1 MIERIQHF
9 IPWKR
14 AGRRAVV
21 CVLLGLLY
29 AGLASAADVTIETG
43 RVEGTARDGMTV
55 YLGISLL
62 LRLAT
67 CAGGLRSLLPSGPA

>member
-1 MIERIQHF
+1 MSGGKMIERIQHF

-43 RVEGTARDGMTV
+43 RVEGSR
-55 YLGISLL
+55 SLL
-62 LRLAT
+62 LRLGT